1 MTVSGLEVTITGTG
15 LPTGEEIESI
25 TLSKTECEVS
35 ASSEAQITCTL
46 QASWVHGDWTP
57 EIRDLKGLSSLT
69 SDFSN
74 GLVGRETRSKRG
86 ESFEISY
93 FRSPVT
99 MNPRSLQGAGDLSL

>member
-1 MTVSGLEVTITGTG
+1 MTVDGLPAVCASVKCDYELVEPSSTAESMTVSGLEVTITGTG

-69 SDFSN
+69 SGFS
-74 GLVGRETRSKRG
+74 
-86 ESFEISY
+86 
-93 FRSPVT
+93 
-99 MNPRSLQGAGDLSL
+99 AH